1 MTRTM
6 SLSCSV
12 LVRSGS
18 KWLTLPGS
26 PEGSFGLNSVL
37 GQRRIVVALLALV
50 TAYLILT
57 LARQVRS

>member
-1 MTRTM
+1 MTQTM

-12 LVRSGS
+12 LIRLGS
-18 KWLTLPGS
+18 KWLTLPAS